1 MTLEQLQSK
10 VRVGLKHRDSFRV
23 DIQYRPNK
31 HDNYWLNWYYLLRC
45 KNVAAYNAI
54 KAWQDGR
61 YKREDHAYTPKQA
74 YQALWDECK
83 AFNALK

>member
-1 MTLEQLQSK
+1 MTLEQLQSR

-23 DIQYRPNK
+23 DIEYGRKQRVWYMNQ
-31 HDNYWLNWYYLLRC
+31 YYLLRC

-61 YKREDHAYTPKQA
+61 YKREDHTYTPKQA